1 LAGTINLIE
10 KINAGNMTPEQ
21 AKKQAK
27 AIRKKSQMMRM
38 ELRIKDLIREI
49 DTTTEQAKKFL
60 S

>member
-1 LAGTINLIE
+1 
-10 KINAGNMTPEQ
+10 MTPEQ